1 MLVWHC
7 RTRQDSGQI
16 VWHDFPKQVQ
26 RFLCCTSAVLCIS
39 HDTIN
44 EICIVDV
51 YFFVVL
57 SVDQCHLLVPQW
69 LNLLSCNH

>member
-51 YFFVVL
+51 YF
-57 SVDQCHLLVPQW
+57 LLFYPLTSITCW
-69 LNLLSCNH
+69 YHNG